1 VAKAASK
8 AASARDLTD
17 GWIIGLNDVATIAD
31 TGTRAAARSL
41 RHKLA
46 LFANANRGDKP
57 MKYIVTIARIL
68 LGLIF
73 VVFGLNGFLHFL
85 PTPQY
90 QGIAGQFI
98 GAIFTSHFY
107 IVVFLTQLIGGLFMF
122 ANRYVPFGLLL
133 LGPVLVNILS
143 FHTFMAPAQIPLA
156 LVATV
161 LWFIVFFQVRNA
173 FSGVFVRRVAEKG
186 KRIPE
191 EVRRNSGQIRAAWP
205 LLRG

>member
-1 VAKAASK
+1 
-8 AASARDLTD
+8 
-17 GWIIGLNDVATIAD
+17 
-31 TGTRAAARSL
+31 
-41 RHKLA
+41 
-46 LFANANRGDKP
+46 

-73 VVFGLNGFLHFL
+73 VVFGLNGFLHLL

-107 IVVFLTQLIGGLFMF
+107 IVVFLTQLIGGLFTL

-143 FHTFMAPAQIPLA
+143 FHIFMAPAQIPLA

-173 FSGVFVRRVAEKG
+173 FSSVFVRRFAENG
-186 KRIPE
+186 KSPE